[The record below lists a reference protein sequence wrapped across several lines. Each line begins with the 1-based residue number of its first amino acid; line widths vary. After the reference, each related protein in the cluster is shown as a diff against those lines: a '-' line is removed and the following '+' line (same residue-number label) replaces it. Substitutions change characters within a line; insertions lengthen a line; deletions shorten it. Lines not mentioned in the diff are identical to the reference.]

1 MGQRRLVRMA
11 LNCPTASLS
20 SPASES
26 SRWARVVA
34 YAYTSRNPV
43 GQSHYMSP
51 PPMNMCFAVFLMFR
65 AFCDSRQR
73 FSLIPLHELKM
84 RRRETLNDLL
94 LQVTRKRH

>member
-1 MGQRRLVRMA
+1 MA

-51 PPMNMCFAVFLMFR
+51 PDEHVFRSVFDVPCFL
-65 AFCDSRQR
+65 
-73 FSLIPLHELKM
+73 
-84 RRRETLNDLL
+84 
-94 LQVTRKRH
+94 